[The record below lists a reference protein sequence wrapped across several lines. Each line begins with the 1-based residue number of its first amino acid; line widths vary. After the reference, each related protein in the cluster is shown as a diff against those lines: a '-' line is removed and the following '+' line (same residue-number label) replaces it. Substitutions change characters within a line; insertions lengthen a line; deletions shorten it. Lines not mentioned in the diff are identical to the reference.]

1 MRRGIRGI
9 FISLSVFAS
18 IAISFMALAAAV
30 PKSADL
36 KSVVPGSARFER
48 KLMPVDYYE
57 MQDANGRSVGLAF
70 VTSSIPPE
78 VGGYRG
84 ELDVLVG
91 MDWKGKITGV
101 KIIGHSDDPEHMEMI
116 IKSGLPGKFTGRI
129 AGDSFADIEAVTG
142 ATISS
147 QAIIDDVRLAAKAV
161 FDQIMGRDAAAAG
174 QVHGLLA
181 GVDWPEGLGAL
192 AIVAL
197 ALICVTMPARR
208 WLRYTTMALSVGIVG
223 LWLGS
228 PITIGNIVDV
238 RNYGLPWSYNLPL
251 AILIV
256 FALGAALFRGNLY
269 CCYVCPFGA
278 LQEGAAKVL
287 PWKLK
292 PNDRIVRSL
301 SWLRWI
307 VTLLAIY
314 AIAAAGS
321 EAFRGIEPFSMLFM
335 RYPGSVAIVQAGV
348 VLAAALI
355 VRRVWCRFFC
365 PTGLIIDIFAEL
377 GCKVRYFVKGR
388 MGRSHAKG

>member
-1 MRRGIRGI
+1 MTLTA
-9 FISLSVFAS
+9 F
-18 IAISFMALAAAV
+18 AAAV

-36 KSVVPGSARFER
+36 KSVVPGSAKFER
-48 KLMPVDYYE
+48 RLKPLDYYE
-57 MQDANGRSVGLAF
+57 MQDAKGRSVGLAF

-91 MDWKGKITGV
+91 MDWEGRISGV
-101 KIIGHSDDPEHMEMI
+101 KIIGHSDTPEHVEMI
-116 IKSGLPGKFTGRI
+116 IKSGLLGKFTGRI
-129 AGDSFADIEAVTG
+129 AGDSFAGVEAVTG

-147 QAIIDDVRLAAKAV
+147 QAIIDDVRTAAKAV
-161 FDQIMGRDAAAAG
+161 FDHIMGRDAAAAG
-174 QVHGLLA
+174 PAYGFLE

-197 ALICVTMPARR
+197 AVICVAMPARR
-208 WLRYTTMALSVGIVG
+208 WLRYVTMAVSVAIVG

-238 RNYGLPWSYNLPL
+238 RNYGLPWRYNLPL
-251 AILIV
+251 AILII
-256 FALGAALFRGNLY
+256 FALGSALFRGNLY
-269 CCYVCPFGA
+269 CRYVCPFGA
-278 LQEGAAKVL
+278 LQEGVAKLL
-287 PWKLK
+287 PWKLR
-292 PNDRIVRSL
+292 PSDRLVRSL
-301 SWLRWI
+301 RWLRWI
-307 VTLLAIY
+307 VALLAIY

-377 GCKVRYFVKGR
+377 GCKVRRFVKSR
-388 MGRSHAKG
+388 MGRSHAQG